1 MNKIVNEIKEICPQ
15 ENYEIGYAS
24 LSGLLNPEYA
34 KYKYGISLARK
45 LDDQIINQ
53 ISNGPTDLYYDLYCN
68 INNELNMKTE
78 AISNLLKTYHIE
90 AYPIKATVADSEL
103 NDTYEKTLRY
113 SFSHKLAATRSGIG
127 WIGKTDL
134 LITSRF
140 GPRVRLASVLT
151 TANISN
157 SGVPI
162 NESQCGSC
170 NICVNHCPAKAATG
184 QLWTTSIDRDVF
196 FDPFKC
202 REYCRQIS
210 AERIKKEI
218 SICGI
223 CVSVCPKGK
232 KKISENTA
240 YSS

>member
-1 MNKIVNEIKEICPQ
+1 MNKIINEIKQICPQ
-15 ENYEIGYAS
+15 EYYESGYAS
-24 LSGLLNPEYA
+24 LSGLLKLEYS

-45 LDDQIINQ
+45 LDDQVINQ

-68 INNELNMKTE
+68 INNELNMKIE
-78 AISNLLKTYHIE
+78 VISNLLKTYNIE
-90 AYPIKATVADSEL
+90 AYPIKATVEDSEL
-103 NDTYEKTLRY
+103 DDTYKKTLRY
-113 SFSHKLAATRSGIG
+113 SFSHKLVATRSGIG

-134 LITSRF
+134 LVTSRF
-140 GPRVRLASVLT
+140 GPRVRLASILM
-151 TANISN
+151 TANISD

-170 NICVNHCPAKAATG
+170 NICVNDCPAKAATG

-218 SICGI
+218 SLCGI
-223 CVSVCPKGK
+223 CISVCPKGK
-232 KKISENTA
+232 K
-240 YSS
+240 

>member
-1 MNKIVNEIKEICPQ
+1 MNKIINEIKQICPQ
-15 ENYEIGYAS
+15 EYYEIGYAS
-24 LSGLLNPEYA
+24 LSGLLKLEYS
-34 KYKYGISLARK
+34 KYKHGISLARK

-68 INNELNMKTE
+68 INNELNMKIE
-78 AISNLLKTYHIE
+78 VISNLLKTYNIE
-90 AYPIKATVADSEL
+90 AYPIKATVEDSEL
-103 NDTYEKTLRY
+103 DDTYKKTLRY
-113 SFSHKLAATRSGIG
+113 SFSHKLVATRSGIG

-134 LITSRF
+134 LLTSRF
-140 GPRVRLASVLT
+140 GPRVRLASILM
-151 TANISN
+151 TANISD

-170 NICVNHCPAKAATG
+170 NICVNNCPAKAATG

-218 SICGI
+218 SLCGI
-223 CVSVCPKGK
+223 CISVCPKGK
-232 KKISENTA
+232 K
-240 YSS
+240 

>member
-1 MNKIVNEIKEICPQ
+1 MNKIVNEIKQICPQ

-24 LSGLLNPEYA
+24 LSGLLKPEYV

-53 ISNGPTDLYYDLYCN
+53 ISNGPTDLYYELYCS
-68 INNELNMKTE
+68 INDELNMKTE

-90 AYPIKATVADSEL
+90 AYPIKATVTDSEL
-103 NDTYEKTLRY
+103 DDTYEKTLRY

-162 NESQCGSC
+162 DESQCGSC

-210 AERIKKEI
+210 AERIKKKI

-232 KKISENTA
+232 K
-240 YSS
+240 

>member
-1 MNKIVNEIKEICPQ
+1 MNKIINEIKQICPQ
-15 ENYEIGYAS
+15 EYYEIGYAS
-24 LSGLLNPEYA
+24 LSGLLKLEYS

-45 LDDQIINQ
+45 LDDQVINQ

-68 INNELNMKTE
+68 INNELNMKIE
-78 AISNLLKTYHIE
+78 VISNLLKTYNIE
-90 AYPIKATVADSEL
+90 AYPIKATVEDSEL
-103 NDTYEKTLRY
+103 DDTYKKTLRY
-113 SFSHKLAATRSGIG
+113 SFSHKLVATRSGIG

-134 LITSRF
+134 LVTSRF
-140 GPRVRLASVLT
+140 GPRVRLASILM
-151 TANISN
+151 TANISD

-170 NICVNHCPAKAATG
+170 NICVNNCPAKAATG

-218 SICGI
+218 SLCGI
-223 CVSVCPKGK
+223 CISVCPKGK
-232 KKISENTA
+232 K
-240 YSS
+240 

>member
-1 MNKIVNEIKEICPQ
+1 M
-15 ENYEIGYAS
+15 
-24 LSGLLNPEYA
+24 
-34 KYKYGISLARK
+34 
-45 LDDQIINQ
+45 
-53 ISNGPTDLYYDLYCN
+53 
-68 INNELNMKTE
+68 
-78 AISNLLKTYHIE
+78 KTYHIE
-90 AYPIKATVADSEL
+90 ACPIKATVGDSEL
-103 NDTYEKTLRY
+103 DDIYEKTLRY

-134 LITSRF
+134 LVTSRF

-151 TANISN
+151 TVNISN

-162 NESQCGSC
+162 DESQCGSC
-170 NICVNHCPAKAATG
+170 NICVKHCPAKAATG

-232 KKISENTA
+232 K
-240 YSS
+240 

>member
-1 MNKIVNEIKEICPQ
+1 MNKIINEIKEICPQ

-24 LSGLLNPEYA
+24 LSGLLKPEYA

-68 INNELNMKTE
+68 INDELNMKTE
-78 AISNLLKTYHIE
+78 AICNLLKTYHIE

-134 LITSRF
+134 LVTSRF

-184 QLWTTSIDRDVF
+184 QLWTTSMDRDVF
-196 FDPFKC
+196 FDAFKC
-202 REYCRQIS
+202 RDYCRKIS
-210 AERIKKEI
+210 AERIKKGI
-218 SICGI
+218 TICGI

-232 KKISENTA
+232 K
-240 YSS
+240 

>member
-1 MNKIVNEIKEICPQ
+1 MDNIINEIKQICPQ

-24 LSGLLNPEYA
+24 LSGLLKPEYA

-45 LDDQIINQ
+45 LDDKIISQ
-53 ISNGPTDLYYDLYCN
+53 ISNGPTDSYYNLYCN
-68 INNELNMKTE
+68 INNELNMKIE
-78 AISNLLKTYHIE
+78 VISNLLKTYRIE
-90 AYPIKATVADSEL
+90 AYPIKATVKDSEL
-103 NDTYEKTLRY
+103 DATYKKTLRC

-134 LITSRF
+134 LVTSRF

-151 TANISN
+151 TVNISN

-162 NESQCGSC
+162 DESQCESC

-223 CVSVCPKGK
+223 CISVCPKGK
-232 KKISENTA
+232 K
-240 YSS
+240 